1 MPIFYINTHTHRETE
16 REQERGMKSIIYN
29 LHFPNIV
36 KPQCHPWMP
45 IIWWLIPPSCC
56 PFRYFWEAVSLLEC
70 LFFSMMLE
78 FSLPNEDSTLG
89 NIQRHFLALLNDNSS
104 RDGCFVFFFL
114 ILSSPRPAALCQRSA
129 PGVKNACQRSARVDP
144 MRVASGLFPC
154 KDGGFSPAHR
164 LLPAGPLWG
173 HLVVG

>member
-1 MPIFYINTHTHRETE
+1 MPIFYINTHRETE

-45 IIWWLIPPSCC
+45 IIWWLIRPSCC

-104 RDGCFVFFFL
+104 RDGCFVFF
-114 ILSSPRPAALCQRSA
+114 SSFCPHPDLLHYA
-129 PGVKNACQRSARVDP
+129 NARFRGLKTLVSARRELTRWESLQDYSHV
-144 MRVASGLFPC
+144 
-154 KDGGFSPAHR
+154 KTEGF
-164 LLPAGPLWG
+164 LPLTACYPPGPSEATWWWG
-173 HLVVG
+173 N